1 MKLGVTGIQHWE
13 KALGFSA
20 DLSAFFQHLTPNNA
34 TGQTVLNQYLV
45 TFRQC
50 DISPEHP
57 FYPKASDLKVMR
69 DDTIASVICAQL
81 LLQSA
86 QIQDHEKAEM
96 SLLFAN
102 SNFIDNGILDFDTIA
117 LAIGEIQKASNAI
130 EKNKSF
136 AAEVSPLVP
145 LRTLTNSTQSFVS
158 QYTQIKGD
166 STTYGSTCLSAAH
179 ALDDAITLMQLNL
192 SKTALLGGSHFANV
206 FSFLNQYLHVP
217 TIDQY
222 AESTSASVFIVESE
236 SQAIAANRSVCL
248 WIDQLLFND
257 WPESTNPYNRV
268 YCGGSLT
275 RSQDNDLVSKCH
287 QQTGTD
293 AQSLFPY
300 FGSLG
305 CAELGFLLSVASLQ
319 LHANES
325 ALIYL
330 EDVFGSFCCLT
341 VKKP

>member
-1 MKLGVTGIQHWE
+1 MKIGVTGIQHWE
-13 KALGFSA
+13 KALGFSP
-20 DLSAFFQHLTPNNA
+20 DLSAFFEHLTVNDA
-34 TGQTVLNQYLV
+34 TEQTVLNQYSV
-45 TFRQC
+45 IFRQC
-50 DISPEHP
+50 DISAEHP

-86 QIQDHEKAEM
+86 QIQDHEKSEM

-117 LAIGEIQKASNAI
+117 LAIGEIQKASCAI

-222 AESTSASVFIVESE
+222 AESTSAAIFIVESE
-236 SQAIAANRSVCL
+236 LQVIASNRSVCL
-248 WIDQLLFND
+248 WIDQLLFNE
-257 WPESTNPYNRV
+257 WPESTTQYNRV
-268 YCGGSLT
+268 YCGGALT
-275 RSQDNDLVSKCH
+275 GSQANDLKIKCH
-287 QQTGTD
+287 HQTGTD
-293 AQSLFPY
+293 ALSLFPY

-305 CAELGFLLSVASLQ
+305 CAELGFLLSTASHQ
-319 LHANES
+319 LDSKES
-325 ALIYL
+325 GLIYL